1 MGERVPLV
9 NVEQAM
15 APSIADTRKIDPA
28 ACRESV
34 DTRFCPRTVAAGC
47 VEIYARATSGPTA
60 SVVAAL

>member
-1 MGERVPLV
+1 MVNGYLV

-15 APSIADTRKIDPA
+15 AASIADTRKIDPA
-28 ACRESV
+28 PCRESV

-47 VEIYARATSGPTA
+47 VEILRPRDQWPTA